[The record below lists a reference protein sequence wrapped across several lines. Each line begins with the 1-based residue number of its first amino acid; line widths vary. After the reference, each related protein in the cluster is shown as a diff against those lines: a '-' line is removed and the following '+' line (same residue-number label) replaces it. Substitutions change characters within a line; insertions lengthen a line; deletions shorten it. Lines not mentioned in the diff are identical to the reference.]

1 MVRKTKTI
9 MKQLQWCVAKFC
21 MHNSPCSQER
31 NRAHSAFVY
40 LHEIQCTATC
50 RGSLL
55 SLQYGTRAVK
65 TKLNIVP
72 FSFFLIL
79 DVGQPIA
86 VSLHQLP
93 MLCNEVDHG
102 DIPSC
107 RNNALGQERLWS
119 SGHG

>member
-1 MVRKTKTI
+1 MHRDVSRFFAKLAVRY
-9 MKQLQWCVAKFC
+9 
-21 MHNSPCSQER
+21 SCS
-31 NRAHSAFVY
+31 
-40 LHEIQCTATC
+40 
-50 RGSLL
+50 
-55 SLQYGTRAVK
+55 K